1 MTIAS
6 VFQEVAVIL
15 VVAAVIGAIAVWLRQ
30 PLIVAFIAVGILVGP
45 VGFGIVTSTEE
56 IDLLAELGIALLLF
70 VVGLKLDIRLIKTV
84 GPVALATGLG
94 QVVFTSV
101 FGFLLALILGLEP
114 VTALFVAVALT
125 FSSTII
131 IVKLLSDKRELED
144 LHGRIAVGFLIVQD
158 IAVILAMI
166 GLTAFGA
173 GEEATDVPT
182 EILLI
187 LAKGFALLA
196 GIGILMRFVLTP
208 VFNRLA
214 HSPELM
220 VLAALALGIGM
231 AAIADVLGFS
241 KEVGAFLGGVA
252 LASTPYREAIGAR
265 LVPLR
270 DFLLLFFF
278 IALGSGMDLGD
289 LGNQVGT
296 AVILSLFVLIG
307 NPLIVMAIM
316 GAMGYRKRV
325 GFLAGLTVSQI
336 SEFSLILGALGVSY
350 GVITDQ
356 DLALITAIGL
366 MTISA
371 STYAILNSQWLYER
385 LDPWLGIFERDRK
398 TFAGDHLLNDSKGV
412 NAIVFGLG
420 RYGRRIAS
428 ELERRGLNVMGVDF
442 DPNAVADWGQRGH
455 SSAYGDLE
463 DSELVHELPLAEADL
478 IVSSVPDRDAN
489 LAMLHSVEQIG
500 FDGTIAVT
508 THREDEMDRLR
519 ERGADV
525 VLCPFAVAGEV
536 AVDELVSGSAPTA
549 APGTPGIDRS

>member
-1 MTIAS
+1 VTIAS
-6 VFQEVAVIL
+6 AFQEVAVIL
-15 VVAAVIGAIAVWLRQ
+15 VVAAVIGAIAIWLRQ

-70 VVGLKLDIRLIKTV
+70 VVGLKLDVRLIKTV

-101 FGFLLALILGLEP
+101 FGFLLAMVLGLEP

-158 IAVILAMI
+158 IAVVLAMI
-166 GLTAFGA
+166 ALTAFGS
-173 GEEATDVPT
+173 GEAANDVPG

-187 LAKGFALLA
+187 FAKGFALLGGVA
-196 GIGILMRFVLTP
+196 LLMRFVLTP

-307 NPLIVMAIM
+307 NPLIVMVIM

-371 STYAILNSQWLYER
+371 STYAILNSKWLYER
-385 LDPWLGIFERDRK
+385 LEPWLGIFERDRK
-398 TFAGDHLLNDSKGV
+398 AFAGDHLLNDSKGV

-420 RYGRRIAS
+420 RYGRRIAA

-442 DPNAVADWGQRGH
+442 DPNAVADWGQQGH

-489 LAMLHSVEQIG
+489 LAMLHAVGQIG

-508 THREDEMDRLR
+508 THREDEMERLR

-525 VLCPFAVAGEV
+525 VLCPFAVAAEV
-536 AVDELVSGSAPTA
+536 AVDEL
-549 APGTPGIDRS
+549 APGPPPTTVPGVLRP